1 MSLRIIAN
9 NITADARRYP
19 QVLSQLQAL
28 NRIRLSDEVMTNV
41 RLLII
46 HTLYIFSGVHQATL

>member
-1 MSLRIIAN
+1 MPGA
-9 NITADARRYP
+9 TP

-28 NRIRLSDEVMTNV
+28 NRIRLSDEVMTDV

-46 HTLYIFSGVHQATL
+46 HTLYIFSGVHQATQVPDE